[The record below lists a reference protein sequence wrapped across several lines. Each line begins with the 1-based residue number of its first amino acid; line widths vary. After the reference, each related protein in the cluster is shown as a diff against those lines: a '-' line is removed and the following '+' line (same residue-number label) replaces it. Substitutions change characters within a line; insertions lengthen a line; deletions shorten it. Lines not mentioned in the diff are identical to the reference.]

1 MPIGNVADISPN
13 AINIL
18 NSADLIAAED
28 TRRYFRIAK
37 ELGIEKNI
45 KVISYHDSSES
56 DRANQLLAALDRGE
70 TVVVVTDAGMPT
82 ISDPGYRIVSAAIT
96 AGHKVTTAPGPS
108 AVTAA
113 LAVSTANRSI
123 LF

>member
-37 ELGIEKNI
+37 ESGIEMKRM
-45 KVISYHDSSES
+45 K
-56 DRANQLLAALDRGE
+56 RP
-70 TVVVVTDAGMPT
+70 TMGMP
-82 ISDPGYRIVSAAIT
+82 I
-96 AGHKVTTAPGPS
+96 KC
-108 AVTAA
+108 
-113 LAVSTANRSI
+113 
-123 LF
+123 